1 MKKILIP
8 ILFLTFVNTLNFSIM
23 IPILPF
29 IVRQYGG
36 GTIMYGLLLTMYPLF
51 QFFAAPILG
60 AWSDM
65 QGRRPILLISQ
76 AGTLLSWIIFAVSYV
91 IPKISIGPL
100 MLPLMV
106 IMFARIADG
115 ATGGNNSV
123 SNAYLTD
130 IIKPHERAKVFGLLG
145 GMVGLGLIV
154 GPAIGGLTSSF
165 SIGYLGTAFTNITIS
180 TITLVLMYLYLPE
193 TLPKKERDDSLH
205 FKWQDEIQFITK
217 LRKYARNRTIKYL
230 FFIRAFFLLV
240 FNGFTSI
247 LVLFLIDQFGVDQRS
262 IGFIFLLTGSY
273 VIVNQ
278 MFVVPL
284 VTSKIGDLKTF
295 LAGLSL
301 FIFFLTILQF
311 VPSIWIYLIVIY
323 FVNLG
328 FSISFPTFKSMLSNH
343 ADPKKQGEI
352 QGIDEAFLAAAAAI
366 APLTAGF
373 VYAGVGKYTFGILAV
388 GLLIPLIIFVKRFKK
403 KTS

>member
-1 MKKILIP
+1 
-8 ILFLTFVNTLNFSIM
+8 
-23 IPILPF
+23 
-29 IVRQYGG
+29 
-36 GTIMYGLLLTMYPLF
+36 
-51 QFFAAPILG
+51 
-60 AWSDM
+60 
-65 QGRRPILLISQ
+65 
-76 AGTLLSWIIFAVSYV
+76 
-91 IPKISIGPL
+91 
-100 MLPLMV
+100 
-106 IMFARIADG
+106 
-115 ATGGNNSV
+115 
-123 SNAYLTD
+123 
-130 IIKPHERAKVFGLLG
+130 
-145 GMVGLGLIV
+145 
-154 GPAIGGLTSSF
+154 
-165 SIGYLGTAFTNITIS
+165 IGYLGTAFTNITIS

-301 FIFFLTILQF
+301 FIFF
-311 VPSIWIYLIVIY
+311 
-323 FVNLG
+323 
-328 FSISFPTFKSMLSNH
+328 
-343 ADPKKQGEI
+343 
-352 QGIDEAFLAAAAAI
+352 
-366 APLTAGF
+366 
-373 VYAGVGKYTFGILAV
+373 
-388 GLLIPLIIFVKRFKK
+388 
-403 KTS
+403 